1 MKGADMARERV
12 VTALALWILATLSA
26 AFAYGADRTI
36 SIEDVKELAGD
47 WGGSLSG
54 VRGGTVPFTMSVSAD
69 GKWQG
74 VSPNAPSN
82 GLLRI
87 ESGTVTWTS
96 ETTGRR
102 GKITVHEVDG
112 KRVLRLQAEG
122 GVSAEL
128 TWKKP

>member
-1 MKGADMARERV
+1 MARECV
-12 VTALALWILATLSA
+12 AMVALALILPVLSGA
-26 AFAYGADRTI
+26 VAYGAERAITI
-36 SIEDVKELAGD
+36 ADVKELAGD
-47 WGGSLSG
+47 WEGSLSG
-54 VRGGTVPFTMSVSAD
+54 VRGGTVPFTMSVSDD

-82 GLLRI
+82 GTLRL
-87 ESGTVTWTS
+87 ESGAVTWTS
-96 ETTGRR
+96 QTTSRR
-102 GKITVHEVDG
+102 GKMTLHEVDG